1 MPSRKCSGPG
11 RAGRAML
18 SGDFEATFNELQ
30 WFELFQ
36 LEKVSRILESFCN
49 NSDHDAE
56 MCLIN
61 LSN

>member
-1 MPSRKCSGPG
+1 MI
-11 RAGRAML
+11 RAGRATL
-18 SGDFEATFNELQ
+18 SGDFEATFNELR

-56 MCLIN
+56 VCLIN
-61 LSN
+61 LSS